1 MIQLNNSA
9 CAKCPTLC
17 KTRKQ
22 VINGTGPV
30 GGAKIMLIVD
40 GPSIYD
46 DKSGRLLDSFAGSH
60 AAKSLNIIL
69 NNAGLL
75 RSELFITSLIR
86 CVAHDPENRSTR
98 PATLEEAANCYEY
111 LDAEIKAVNPVVIVP
126 MGAGPLN
133 AVLGL
138 KKIKITKYRGIET
151 WSEKYNCKIIATF
164 DVEKLVMQPK
174 LQSVMTNDFKGIK
187 ASSYYRT
194 MTVPKESTYITIDN
208 LELFDQM
215 AEKLKTAPKFAFDIE
230 TNGLNFIKHN
240 MLCVS
245 FSWAERTGV
254 CLPLVKYVPRYEQRS
269 AITKKPVKKKNK
281 TTKQWEN
288 VGFKDVIKEWTV
300 TIDEYAP
307 YWGDKQ
313 GYVVAKLKEIM
324 ESDVPKIA
332 HNGKFDIKF
341 FTKMGISVNAYY
353 LDTMLAHFLLDENL
367 EGLHG
372 LKDCSVMYTD
382 MGKYDDPLDAWFK
395 ERRIKESDRNYAHLP
410 TELLY
415 RYACMDTDCTLRLAN
430 LFEPQLAEEQLEEIM
445 NRLIMPLS
453 NTLMNA
459 EYAGVLIDIERTTK
473 LGDALRVEIKRIED
487 ALEAKVGKMNFSSN
501 DQIVELLFKRLKLP
515 IIKMTEGK
523 EPQPCTDESV
533 LTALSSQHEVPAL
546 LLEHRGLEKLLGTYV
561 EGLLERIDE
570 FNFIHTDF
578 RIHGAVTGRLAS
590 RNPNLQNIPRF
601 KKAKKG
607 ETLSIQYTF
616 GNEIKSLFIPR
627 PGYIFV
633 EADYGQ
639 AEFRHWANYSQDPD
653 MLRDL
658 ENGVDIHRQTAAALW
673 KIKPEDV
680 TKEQRQAAKSIVFG
694 LMFGMQIKK
703 LVRQLFE
710 EEGIVLTEV
719 QGQAVI
725 NDFFRRYPKA
735 ELWLKAAVNTV
746 KKYGQIRNIFGR
758 LRRLPGITSSNNY
771 IRSESERQA
780 TNSPIQ
786 GAASDMNCNA
796 ANRLTRIFK
805 EMGMDARLCILVHDS
820 MLFEI
825 PVDKGLE
832 CARIIHREMIRPI
845 EGVTAP
851 MIAELKMGTSWGDCK
866 DIKPE
871 ELVEAICN

>member
-9 CAKCPTLC
+9 CTKCTVLC
-17 KTRKQ
+17 KTRRQ
-22 VINGTGPV
+22 VINGTGPI
-30 GGAKIMLIVD
+30 GAKIMVIID

-46 DKSGRLLDSFAGSH
+46 DKSGRLLDSYAGSH
-60 AAKSLNIIL
+60 AAKSLNL
-69 NNAGLL
+69 VLSLAGIP
-75 RSELFITSLIR
+75 RNELFITSLIR

-98 PATLEEAANCYEY
+98 PATPEEAANCYEY
-111 LDAEIKAVNPVVIVP
+111 LDAEIKAVNPTVIIP
-126 MGAGPLN
+126 MGEGALS

-138 KKIKITKYRGIET
+138 KKCKITKYRGVET
-151 WSEKYNCKIIATF
+151 WSAKYNCKVIATF
-164 DVEKLVMQPK
+164 DVEKLVMAPK
-174 LQSVMTNDFKGIK
+174 LQSVMISDFTTAK
-187 ASSYYRT
+187 ASSMYRE

-208 LELFDQM
+208 IELFDQM
-215 AEKLKTAPKFAFDIE
+215 IDKLLAAPKFAFDIE
-230 TNGLNFIKHN
+230 TNGLNFLKN
-240 MLCVS
+240 FMLCVS

-254 CLPLVKYVPRYEQRS
+254 CLPLVRYVPRYEKQS
-269 AITKKPVKKKNK
+269 AVTQKPIKKKDK
-281 TTKQWEN
+281 VTKLWVN
-288 VGFKDVIKEWTV
+288 VGFKDVVKEWTV
-300 TIDEYAP
+300 TIDEYEP

-313 GYVVAKLKEIM
+313 EYVLGRLKEVM
-324 ESDVPKIA
+324 ESKVPKIA

-341 FTKMGISVNAYY
+341 FTKMGITVTEYY

-382 MGKYDDPLDAWFK
+382 MGHYDEPLEAWFK
-395 ERRIKESDRNYAHLP
+395 ERRIKEADRNYAHLP
-410 TELLY
+410 TEMLY
-415 RYACMDTDCTLRLAN
+415 KYACMDTDCTIRLAN
-430 LFEPQLAEEQLEEIM
+430 RFEPELDEEQLREILE
-445 NRLIMPLS
+445 RLIMPLS
-453 NTLMNA
+453 NTLMDA
-459 EYAGVLIDIERTTK
+459 EYAGVLIDIERTK
-473 LGDALRVEIKRIED
+473 QLGDALRIEIKKLED
-487 ALEAKVGKMNFSSN
+487 ALEAKVGKMNFASN
-501 DQIVELLFKRLKLP
+501 DQLVDLLFVRLKLP

-533 LTALSSQHEVPAL
+533 LTALKDKHPVPAL
-546 LLEHRGLEKLLGTYV
+546 LLEHRGLNKLLGTYV
-561 EGLLERIDE
+561 EGLLERLDE
-570 FNFIHTDF
+570 FNYIHTEF

-607 ETLSIQYTF
+607 EVLPVAHKF
-616 GNEIKSLFIPR
+616 GNEIKNLFIPR

-639 AEFRHWANYSQDPD
+639 AEFRHWANYSQDPA
-653 MLRDL
+653 MLKDL
-658 ENGVDIHRQTAAALW
+658 ANGVDIHRQTAAALW

-694 LMFGMQIKK
+694 LMFGMQLKK
-703 LVRQLFE
+703 LVRQLWE
-710 EEGIVLTEV
+710 EEGIVLTEA

-725 NDFFRRYPKA
+725 DDFFRRYPKA
-735 ELWLKAAVNTV
+735 EEWLKAAINTV
-746 KKYGQIRNIFGR
+746 KKYKQIRNVFGR
-758 LRRLPGITSSNNY
+758 LRRLPGIDSSNNY

-796 ANRLTRIFK
+796 ANRLTNIFK

-825 PVDKGLE
+825 PEDKGLE

-851 MIAELKMGTSWGDCK
+851 MIAELKMGKSWGECV
-866 DIKPE
+866 DIKPA
-871 ELVEAICN
+871 ELVEAA